1 MCWYAVSTWAP
12 GLMPEHSPM
21 SKKSCWITIRHPNS
35 KKNLCFFFF
44 KIFKPTHPLTHQWG
58 KNHSPQHPSWM
69 NSHFQLCHTHL
80 DTHTHL
86 AGNPLSSLPCWK
98 AITASKWFQN
108 ILQPQY
114 PRIATLP
121 PQESNPSEWLGP
133 TALSWDSFILQAS
146 WRCKIRIRSR
156 YESGRAS

>member
-1 MCWYAVSTWAP
+1 MCWYAVATWAP

-21 SKKSCWITIRHPNS
+21 SKKSCWIRIRHPNN

-44 KIFKPTHPLTHQWG
+44 LIFKPTHPLTRQWG

-69 NSHFQLCHTHL
+69 NTQSFPTMSYTPGH
-80 DTHTHL
+80 THTHL
-86 AGNPLSSLPCWK
+86 AGNPLSSLSCWK

-114 PRIATLP
+114 PRIATLSP
-121 PQESNPSEWLGP
+121 KNPTLVSDLDQL
-133 TALSWDSFILQAS
+133 LSWDNFVLQGS
-146 WRCKIRIRSR
+146 WRCKI
-156 YESGRAS
+156 